1 MIKNG
6 RVEIGKTPVAK
17 NGKPCSKIEDSE
29 PLSKGEKPKNKLK
42 KWAKMLNPIGSKKT
56 KQLK

>member
-17 NGKPCSKIEDSE
+17 NGKPCSRIEDTE
-29 PLSKGEKPKNKLK
+29 PLEEGEKPKNKLK
-42 KWAKMLNPIGSKKT
+42 KWAKMLDPFGSKKT
-56 KQLK
+56 KQQK